1 MRLFCCIIKKKLGDL
16 PMENFE
22 HLYPII
28 QFSPA
33 HSDTIAFTLDTI
45 DAYERKIGVNRL
57 NLRPAYQRGEAWKT
71 EYKEKLIY
79 SLITNY
85 PIGNFIVRKLEM
97 TNQAT
102 AEVVDGQQ
110 RLITIREFVK
120 NGMELSSAL
129 SKTIISEKEDFYKYD
144 EEQGFNSASVKI
156 YKKYLANPN
165 QTIKLKFELLPS
177 LIQTQILNYNLSI
190 IDIQR
195 SSDEAVAQYF
205 RFIQNQERLRAG
217 EIINAIPNSPVSIYL
232 DKINDREQFLKVIGW
247 KEERKEFEK
256 IFYSMIGIFDKK
268 LLLGTTDKNIID
280 YIVDFKSISK
290 DAEDKVYKMIDSIN
304 YVSSLNYNNLHF
316 NKRLLKFFLLL
327 SGYNKVDFS
336 KDTQEKFV
344 ALCDINIRIAQFNS
358 GDTKVITELF
368 KNHPENIKEKY
379 RNVFLLGRGS
389 HSNEVMLTKISDLS
403 DLIDYELKQN
413 Q

>member
-1 MRLFCCIIKKKLGDL
+1 
-16 PMENFE
+16 MENFE

-33 HSDTIAFTLDTI
+33 HSDTISFTLDTI

-57 NLRPAYQRGEAWKT
+57 NLRPSYQRGEAWKT

-85 PIGNFIVRKLEM
+85 PIGNFIVRKLDIT

-110 RLITIREFVK
+110 RLLTIREFVRK
-120 NGMELSSAL
+120 GMELSSAL
-129 SKTIISEKEDFYKYD
+129 SKTIISEKEEFYKYD
-144 EEQGFNSASVKI
+144 IEQGINPDAVKI
-156 YKKYLANPN
+156 YKKYLLNPD
-165 QTIKLKFELLPS
+165 QTIKLTFNLLPS

-232 DKINDREQFLKVIGW
+232 DRINSREQFLKVIGW

-280 YIVDFKSISK
+280 YIVAFKELSPE
-290 DAEDKVYKMIDSIN
+290 AENRVCKMIEYIN
-304 YVSSLNYNNLHF
+304 YVSTLDFNNLHF

-336 KDTQEKFV
+336 VNTKEKFA
-344 ALCDINIRIAQFNS
+344 ALCRINTRIAQFNS
-358 GDTKVITELF
+358 GDTKMIDNLF
-368 KNHPENIKEKY
+368 HGYPENIKEKY

-389 HSNEVMLTKISDLS
+389 HSNDVMLKKISDLAA
-403 DLIDYELKQN
+403 LIEFELSRS
-413 Q
+413 

>member
-1 MRLFCCIIKKKLGDL
+1 
-16 PMENFE
+16 MENFE

-33 HSDTIAFTLDTI
+33 HSDTISFTLDTI

-57 NLRPAYQRGEAWKT
+57 NLRPSYQRGEAWKT

-85 PIGNFIVRKLEM
+85 PIGNFIVRKLDI

-110 RLITIREFVK
+110 RLLTIREFVRK
-120 NGMELSSAL
+120 GMELSSAL
-129 SKTIISEKEDFYKYD
+129 SKTIISEKEEFYKYD
-144 EEQGFNSASVKI
+144 IEQGINPEAVKI
-156 YKKYLANPN
+156 YKKYISKPD
-165 QTIKLKFELLPS
+165 QIIKLKFDLLPS

-232 DKINDREQFLKVIGW
+232 DRINSREQFLKVIGW

-280 YIVDFKSISK
+280 YIVAFKELSPE
-290 DAEDKVYKMIDSIN
+290 AENMVYKMIEYIN
-304 YVSSLNYNNLHF
+304 YVSTLDYNNLHF

-336 KDTQEKFV
+336 INTKEKFA
-344 ALCDINIRIAQFNS
+344 ALCRINTRIAQFNS
-358 GDTKVITELF
+358 GDIKMIDNLF
-368 KNHPENIKEKY
+368 QGYPGEIKEKY

-389 HSNEVMLTKISDLS
+389 HSNDVMLKKISDLA
-403 DLIDYELKQN
+403 DLIEFELLRS
-413 Q
+413 

>member
-1 MRLFCCIIKKKLGDL
+1 
-16 PMENFE
+16 MENFE

-57 NLRPAYQRGEAWKT
+57 NLRPSYQRGEAWKT

-85 PIGNFIVRKLEM
+85 PIGNFIVRKLEI

-110 RLITIREFVK
+110 RLLTIREFVQ
-120 NGMELSSAL
+120 NGMELSSVL

-144 EEQGFNSASVKI
+144 EEQGLNPSGVKI
-156 YKKYLANPN
+156 YKKFLSNPN
-165 QTIKLKFELLPS
+165 LSVKLKFDLLPS

-217 EIINAIPNSPVSIYL
+217 EIINAIPNSPVSVYL
-232 DKINDREQFLKVIGW
+232 DKINNREQFLKVIGW
-247 KEERKEFEK
+247 NEERKEFEK
-256 IFYSMIGIFDKK
+256 IFYSMVGIFDKK

-280 YIVDFKSISK
+280 YIVDYKSISQE
-290 DAEDKVYKMIDSIN
+290 AEDRVYKMIESIN
-304 YVSSLNYNNLHF
+304 YVSTLNYNNLHF

-327 SGYNKVDFS
+327 SGYSKVDFS
-336 KDTQEKFV
+336 SKTQEKFV
-344 ALCDINIRIAQFNS
+344 ALCYINTRIAQFNS
-358 GDTKVITELF
+358 GDTKVIDTLF
-368 KNHPENIKEKY
+368 QGYPENIKDKY

-389 HSNEVMLTKISDLS
+389 HSNEVMLNKISDLA
-403 DLIDYELKQN
+403 DLVEFELQRS
-413 Q
+413 

>member
-1 MRLFCCIIKKKLGDL
+1 
-16 PMENFE
+16 MENFE

-57 NLRPAYQRGEAWKT
+57 NLRPSYQRGEAWKT
-71 EYKEKLIY
+71 DYKEKLIY

-85 PIGNFIVRKLEM
+85 PIGNFIVRKLE
-97 TNQAT
+97 TSNEAT

-110 RLITIREFVK
+110 RLLTIREFVK
-120 NGMELSSAL
+120 NNMEISSAL

-144 EEQGFNSASVKI
+144 EEQGLNPNGVKL
-156 YKKYLANPN
+156 YKKYLSNPN
-165 QTIKLKFELLPS
+165 QIIKLKFNLLPS

-217 EIINAIPNSPVSIYL
+217 EIINAIPNSPASSYL
-232 DKINDREQFLKVIGW
+232 DKINDREKFLKVIGW
-247 KEERKEFEK
+247 NEERKEFEK

-280 YIVDFKSISK
+280 YIVDFKSLSQE
-290 DAEDKVYKMIDSIN
+290 AENRVLKMIECIN
-304 YVSSLNYNNLHF
+304 HASTLNYNNLHF
-316 NKRLLKFFLLL
+316 NKRLLKFFFLL
-327 SGYNKVDFS
+327 SGYGKVDFS
-336 KDTQEKFV
+336 TKTYEKFV
-344 ALCDINIRIAQFNS
+344 LLCDINARIAQFNS
-358 GDTKVITELF
+358 GNTKMIDTIF
-368 KNHPENIKEKY
+368 HDYPEDIKEKY
-379 RNVFLLGRGS
+379 RNAFLLGRGS
-389 HSNEVMLTKISDLS
+389 HSNEVMLAKISDLA
-403 DLIDYELKQN
+403 DLIEYELQRTK
-413 Q
+413 

>member
-1 MRLFCCIIKKKLGDL
+1 
-16 PMENFE
+16 MENFE

-45 DAYERKIGVNRL
+45 NAYERKIGVNRL
-57 NLRPAYQRGEAWKT
+57 NLRPSYQRGEAWKT

-85 PIGNFIVRKLEM
+85 PIGNFIVRKLEI

-110 RLITIREFVK
+110 RLLTIREFVQ
-120 NGMELSSAL
+120 NGMELSSVL
-129 SKTIISEKEDFYKYD
+129 SRTIISEKEDFYKYD
-144 EEQGFNSASVKI
+144 EEQGLNPSGVKI
-156 YKKYLANPN
+156 YKKFLSNPN
-165 QTIKLKFELLPS
+165 LTVKLKFDLLPS

-217 EIINAIPNSPVSIYL
+217 EIINAIPNSPVSVYL
-232 DKINDREQFLKVIGW
+232 DKINNREQFLKVIGW
-247 KEERKEFEK
+247 NEERKEFEK

-280 YIVDFKSISK
+280 YIVDYKSISQE
-290 DAEDKVYKMIDSIN
+290 AEDRVYKMIESIN
-304 YVSSLNYNNLHF
+304 YVSTLNYNNLHF

-327 SGYNKVDFS
+327 SGYSKVDFS
-336 KDTQEKFV
+336 SKTQEKFV
-344 ALCDINIRIAQFNS
+344 ALCYINTRIAQFNS
-358 GDTKVITELF
+358 GDTKVIDTLF
-368 KNHPENIKEKY
+368 QGCPENIKEKY

-389 HSNEVMLTKISDLS
+389 HSNEVMLNKISDLA
-403 DLIDYELKQN
+403 DLVEFELQRS
-413 Q
+413 